1 MVKIITDS
9 ASDFE
14 PNELKE
20 LMIDCIPLS
29 VNFGDEE
36 YKDNVTISKDEFFDK
51 LKNTTET
58 VKTSQPSL
66 HDIAEEFEVAE
77 HSKDG
82 GVAIFMSSKIS
93 GTANTA
99 QMQKVCK
106 LFFNLHTLF
115 YKLIQGAN
123 LEVLRV
129 LLGHSSISITQI
141 YIHLAAQMQL
151 VNNKFDSHLDTL
163 IF

>member
-1 MVKIITDS
+1 MILFDDLLCEVLARCDFSLFCHFVHSFFLSFIVAHFPKI
-9 ASDFE
+9 E
-14 PNELKE
+14 
-20 LMIDCIPLS
+20 
-29 VNFGDEE
+29 
-36 YKDNVTISKDEFFDK
+36 
-51 LKNTTET
+51 
-58 VKTSQPSL
+58 
-66 HDIAEEFEVAE
+66 
-77 HSKDG
+77 
-82 GVAIFMSSKIS
+82 
-93 GTANTA
+93 
-99 QMQKVCK
+99 KVCK

-115 YKLIQGAN
+115 YKLIQGGN

>member
-1 MVKIITDS
+1 MILFDDLLCEVLARCDFSLFCHFVHSFFLSFIVAHFPKI
-9 ASDFE
+9 E
-14 PNELKE
+14 
-20 LMIDCIPLS
+20 
-29 VNFGDEE
+29 
-36 YKDNVTISKDEFFDK
+36 
-51 LKNTTET
+51 
-58 VKTSQPSL
+58 
-66 HDIAEEFEVAE
+66 
-77 HSKDG
+77 
-82 GVAIFMSSKIS
+82 
-93 GTANTA
+93 
-99 QMQKVCK
+99 KVCK

-123 LEVLRV
+123 LEVLRVLLGHSSISILLLFILILSQKCV